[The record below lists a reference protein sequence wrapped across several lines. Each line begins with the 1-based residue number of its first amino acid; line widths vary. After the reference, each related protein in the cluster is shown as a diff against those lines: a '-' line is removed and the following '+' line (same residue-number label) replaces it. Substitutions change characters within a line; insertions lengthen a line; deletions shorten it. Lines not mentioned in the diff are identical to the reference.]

1 MHLLNTTIRFTGF
14 SSFSG
19 VFEMKILI
27 APVTFLS
34 EVAFEGITKK
44 ASGSECWIQNRVAGG
59 WVWILSMEE
68 ARVCILGNTVHVGRK
83 DIEFRLVA
91 TAFGAKE

>member
-1 MHLLNTTIRFTGF
+1 MVKKETRTLGEDIKSVACMHLLNTTIRFTGF

-19 VFEMKILI
+19 VFEMKILT

-44 ASGSECWIQNRVAGG
+44 ASRQ
-59 WVWILSMEE
+59 
-68 ARVCILGNTVHVGRK
+68 
-83 DIEFRLVA
+83 
-91 TAFGAKE
+91 